1 MHRATPLNSSF
12 RSYSAGGGR
21 ATIDKIDDNKFMQE
35 SNNTGGM
42 RGEKFPWMESPQNYG
57 FTSVVADADKSGNP
71 GSITD
76 SAEGFI
82 SFMGGNRSFPVMG
95 VMDDR
100 RHRLMNLAKDAAKGA
115 TAMFGLKEWG
125 QQLLNTKDGW
135 FMTGNTEKKMRLQLV
150 DSQQQQGGGGG
161 GGSAG
166 GAAFSI
172 DGGAPGVSALASGGG
187 GGGGGGGGAGGAGGG
202 QQKGQ
207 KSLHKKESK
216 TYVDMTKEA
225 VHSKR
230 GDGQHQCQD
239 NHSTSYHKDVNH
251 SCQST
256 ASHSHIKSGASIW
269 VAGGCFSDMPITI
282 KKDNMCVKPKEEQQQ
297 QSGSGSS

>member
-1 MHRATPLNSSF
+1 MHRATPVNSSF
-12 RSYSAGGGR
+12 RSYSAGGAR
-21 ATIDKIDDNKFMQE
+21 ATIPEVDDNKFMQE
-35 SNNTGGM
+35 STNTGGM
-42 RGEKFPWMESPQNYG
+42 RGEKIPTMEAPQNYG

-115 TAMFGLKEWG
+115 TAMFGLKKWG
-125 QQLLNTKDGW
+125 QQLLNTEDGW

-150 DSQQQQGGGGG
+150 ENKNGQQQSGGGDGGGGA
-161 GGSAG
+161 S
-166 GAAFSI
+166 GASL
-172 DGGAPGVSALASGGG
+172 GVSALADG

-207 KSLHKKESK
+207 KTLHKEKSE

-230 GDGQHQCQD
+230 GNGQHQCQD
-239 NHSTSYHKDVNH
+239 NHSTAYHKDVNH
-251 SCQST
+251 SCQAT
-256 ASHSHIKSGASIW
+256 AQHSHIKSGVSIW
-269 VAGGCFSDMPITI
+269 VAGGCFSDMPII
-282 KKDNMCVKPKEEQQQ
+282 VKKDGMCVKPKEEQQQ
-297 QSGSGSS
+297 QSGSSA